1 MKELQLSE
9 LTMEQ
14 KIGMMLCATLP
25 FHGEEDVEFALQ
37 LIRERKLGG
46 VYIGLTFGQRKKTVQ
61 RVLEAADYPILVMCD
76 AERGY
81 PGYFIP
87 QTISLSAAGENEEYA
102 YSFGR
107 VTATLCRQDGYN
119 IMNSPNVDFCG
130 SNFPCGTTSRIL
142 SPKTDVTCRLAAA
155 MARGMRDGGILPSA
169 KHYPSPRQ
177 NKRYD
182 SHMREGFATDTLE
195 DIKRDSLVAYRYL
208 HDAGL
213 LDSIM
218 VGHKLMPNID
228 PDRPA
233 SLSKPVM
240 DIFREEGYDGLYV
253 SDSLG
258 MMGVVLKYG
267 YIPPIPMSVI
277 AGCDLA
283 LPWTVHCREAY
294 EALLAAWRDGSLSE
308 ERINEAARRV
318 LEAQHKAAMLPKAA
332 ELRQEDLDNIKRINE
347 ECISARCAE
356 GLSPAISKDGK
367 HLFVIMTDGK
377 EELDQQEYD
386 IFSASWYS
394 AHRIA
399 DKIRATFPN
408 SATFGLP
415 QYPTAQQNFAL
426 FTEQTKYDDVVF
438 ITYTNSEAFAGREH
452 LTSRFVDMMDALQS
466 TDKVIAHLHF
476 GNPFVATDAP
486 YVPRVIMGWANG
498 DCIIHALDILAGD
511 APALGTQP
519 YEELLH
525 FHEKGYEFD

>member
-9 LTMEQ
+9 LSMEQ
-14 KIGMMLCATLP
+14 RIGMLLCATLP
-25 FHGEEDVEFALQ
+25 FHGEEDLEYTLQ
-37 LIRERKLGG
+37 MIREHKLGG
-46 VYIGLTFGQRKKTVQ
+46 VYIGLTFGKRKETVK

-76 AERGY
+76 AECGY
-81 PGYFIP
+81 PGYRIP
-87 QTISLSAAGENEEYA
+87 QSISLSAAGEKEEYA

-107 VTATLCRQDGYN
+107 VTATLCRKDGYN

-130 SNFPCGTTSRIL
+130 SNFPCGTTGRIL
-142 SPKTDVTCRLAAA
+142 SPKKDVTCRLASAVS
-155 MARGMRDGGILPSA
+155 RGMRDGGILPSV
-169 KHYPSPRQ
+169 KHYPSPHH

-182 SHMREGFATDTLE
+182 SHMREGYATDTLE
-195 DIKRDSLVAYRYL
+195 EIKTNSLAPYRYL
-208 HDAGL
+208 KEEGN

-218 VGHKLMPNID
+218 VGHRCIPDID

-240 DIFREEGYDGLYV
+240 DLFREEGYDGLYV

-283 LPWTVHCREAY
+283 LPWTVHSREAY
-294 EALLAAWRDGSLSE
+294 EALLAAWRDGSLTE
-308 ERINEAARRV
+308 ERINEACRRV
-318 LEAQHKAAMLPKAA
+318 LEAQHRAAMLPQDA
-332 ELRQEDLDNIKRINE
+332 ELRQEDVDNIKKINE

-356 GLSPAISKDGK
+356 GYTTAIPKDGK

-377 EELDQQEYD
+377 EELDEQEYD

-399 DKIRATFPN
+399 DKLRATFPN
-408 SATFGLP
+408 CGIFGLP

-438 ITYTNSEAFAGREH
+438 ITYINSEAFAGREH

-466 TDKVIAHLHF
+466 TDKVAAHLHF
-476 GNPFVATDAP
+476 GNPFAATDAP
-486 YVPRVIMGWANG
+486 FVPRVIMGWTNG
-498 DCIIHALDILAGD
+498 DCIMHAIDILAGD
-511 APALGTQP
+511 AEALGIQP
-519 YEELLH
+519 YEELLK

>member
-1 MKELQLSE
+1 MKELVLSE

-37 LIRERKLGG
+37 LIREHKLGG
-46 VYIGLTFGQRKKTVQ
+46 VYIGLTFGRRKETMR

-81 PGYFIP
+81 PGHFIP
-87 QTISLSAAGENEEYA
+87 QTISLSAAGEREEYA

-107 VTATLCRQDGYN
+107 LTATLCRQDGYN
-119 IMNSPNVDFCG
+119 IINSPNVDFCNG
-130 SNFPCGTTSRIL
+130 NFPCGTTSRII

-169 KHYPSPRQ
+169 KHYPSPRK
-177 NKRYD
+177 NKPID

-195 DIKRDSLVAYRYL
+195 EIKRDSLVAYRHL
-208 HDAGL
+208 LDEGL
-213 LDSIM
+213 LDSVM
-218 VGHKLMPNID
+218 VGHRLLPNID

-233 SLSKPVM
+233 SLSKPLM

-267 YIPPIPMSVI
+267 YIPPIKMSVI

-318 LEAQHKAAMLPKAA
+318 LEAQHKAALLPKDA
-332 ELRQEDLDNIKRINE
+332 EVRKIDLENVRRINE

-356 GLSPAISKDGK
+356 GLTPAISKDGK

-399 DKIRATFPN
+399 EKIRATFPN
-408 SATFGLP
+408 SGTFGLP
-415 QYPTAQQNFAL
+415 QYPTAQQNYAL
-426 FTEQTKYDDVVF
+426 FTEQAKYDDVVY
-438 ITYTNSEAFAGREH
+438 ITYTNSEAFAGSEH
-452 LTSRFVDMMDALQS
+452 LTQRFVSMMDALQS
-466 TDKVIAHLHF
+466 TDRVIAHLHF

-486 YVPRVIMGWANG
+486 YVPRVLMGWANG
-498 DCIIHALDILAGD
+498 DCIIHALDIWAGD

-519 YEELLH
+519 YAEVLK
-525 FHEKGYEFD
+525 FHQKGDEFN

>member
-1 MKELQLSE
+1 MKELVLSE
-9 LTMEQ
+9 LSMEQ
-14 KIGMMLCATLP
+14 RIGMMLCATLP
-25 FHGEEDVEFALQ
+25 LHGEEDVEYALQ
-37 LIRERKLGG
+37 LIREHKLGG
-46 VYIGLTFGQRKKTVQ
+46 VYIGLTFSKRKQVME
-61 RVLEAADYPILVMCD
+61 RVRAIADYPILIMCD

-81 PGYFIP
+81 PGHFIP
-87 QTISLSAAGENEEYA
+87 QTISLSAAGEKEEYA

-107 VTATLCRQDGYN
+107 LTATLCRQDGYN
-119 IMNSPNVDFCG
+119 IINSPNVDFCNC
-130 SNFPCGTTSRIL
+130 NFPCGTTSRIL

-155 MARGMRDGGILPSA
+155 MARGMRDGGIIPSA
-169 KHYPSPRQ
+169 KHYPSPRK
-177 NKRYD
+177 NKPID

-195 DIKRDSLVAYRYL
+195 DIKRDSLAAYRHL
-208 HDAGL
+208 RDEGL

-218 VGHKLMPNID
+218 VGHRLLPNID

-233 SLSKPVM
+233 SLSKPLM

-267 YIPPIPMSVI
+267 YIPPIQMSVI

-308 ERINEAARRV
+308 ERINEACRRV
-318 LEAQHKAAMLPKAA
+318 LETQHKAAMLPKDA
-332 ELRQEDLDNIKRINE
+332 EVRDIDLENVRRINE

-356 GLSPAISKDGK
+356 GLSPTISKDGK

-399 DKIRATFPN
+399 EKLRATFP
-408 SATFGLP
+408 SSGTFGLP
-415 QYPTAQQNFAL
+415 QYPTAQQNYAL

-438 ITYTNSEAFAGREH
+438 ITYTNSEAFAGSEH
-452 LTSRFVDMMDALQS
+452 LTHRFVAMMDALQS
-466 TDKVIAHLHF
+466 TDRVVAHMHF

-498 DCIIHALDILAGD
+498 DCIIHAIDILAGD
-511 APALGTQP
+511 APALGIQP
-519 YEELLH
+519 YADVLQ
-525 FHEKGYEFD
+525 FHKKGDEFN